1 MLHTKQ
7 DNMSIKEE
15 LPEKFGWWINELES
29 LGLSVKKANELNDIK
44 EVSSLTDS
52 IKQILFQDF
61 KTHYNEETI
70 MLV

>member
-7 DNMSIKEE
+7 DNTSIKEE
-15 LPEKFGWWINELES
+15 LPEKFGWWVNELES

-44 EVSSLTDS
+44 EISSLTDS
-52 IKQILFQDF
+52 IKQILLQDF
-61 KTHYNEETI
+61 KNHYNEETI